1 MPEKRLIIIMKSLFI
16 KKSFLVCFLFF
27 LILPLLNLYSLEGI
41 LDDFKMPLISKDFE
55 EIGTI
60 TGIKAVFVDSNTIS
74 INKADASFLIK
85 DMNRT
90 WNLQTDSCVFETQN
104 KKIRSDEY
112 VKINSNGIFIDGYG
126 LDWDL
131 SQNLLTVNKNVTVD
145 IEKGSLKAGVP
156 G

>member
-145 IEKGSLKAGVP
+145 IEKDSLKAGVP